1 MSVHPKLA
9 LTESA
14 SAAASGAV
22 LTRFLPLPVSRRDR
36 VSRGGP
42 LSRPQRLAK
51 RILDI
56 VVAAP
61 LLVLMTPAMA
71 AIAVAI
77 RLDSPGPAFFH
88 QQRLGLHGRPFAIVK
103 FRTMTVAEDGAH
115 VVQACKNDPRIT
127 RVGCFLRMWSL
138 DELPQL
144 YNVLKG
150 EMSLVGPRPHACAHD
165 EFYSALIGHYEQRQ
179 RVKPGITGW
188 AQVNGHRGETP
199 TIESMRA
206 RVDFDVWYAR
216 HAGIALD
223 LEILFRTAFEVF
235 RRRNAY

>member
-1 MSVHPKLA
+1 MSVRPKLA
-9 LTESA
+9 SA
-14 SAAASGAV
+14 GSVAVILPGMGPARV
-22 LTRFLPLPVSRRDR
+22 LTLPVSQRERF
-36 VSRGGP
+36 SGGEP
-42 LSRPQRLAK
+42 LSRSQRFLK
-51 RILDI
+51 RLLDV
-56 VVAAP
+56 VVAVP
-61 LLVLMTPAMA
+61 LLVLIAPLMV

-77 RLDSPGPAFFH
+77 RLDSPGPAFFRQH
-88 QQRLGLHGRPFAIVK
+88 RLGLHGKPFAILK
-103 FRTMTVAEDGAH
+103 FRTMTVVEDGAH
-115 VVQACKNDPRIT
+115 IVQVRRNDPRIT
-127 RVGCFLRMWSL
+127 RIGRVLRVWSL

-150 EMSLVGPRPHACAHD
+150 EMSLVGPRPHARAHD
-165 EFYSALIGHYEQRQ
+165 QFYSALIGHYEQRQ

-223 LEILFRTAFEVF
+223 FEILFRTAFEVF

>member
-1 MSVHPKLA
+1 MSVRPKLA
-9 LTESA
+9 SVG
-14 SAAASGAV
+14 SAAVALPVTGRARV
-22 LTRFLPLPVSRRDR
+22 LTLPVSRRELF
-36 VSRGGP
+36 SGGKP
-42 LSRPQRLAK
+42 LSRSQRFLK
-51 RILDI
+51 RLLDI
-56 VVAAP
+56 VVTIP
-61 LLVLMTPAMA
+61 LLVLIAPLMA

-77 RLDSPGPAFFH
+77 RLDSPGSVFFR
-88 QQRLGLHGRPFAIVK
+88 QQRLGLHGKPFAILK
-103 FRTMTVAEDGAH
+103 FRTMTVTEDGAH
-115 VVQACKNDPRIT
+115 IVQACRNDPRIT

-150 EMSLVGPRPHACAHD
+150 EMSLVGPRPHARAHD
-165 EFYSALIGHYEQRQ
+165 EFYSASIGHYEQRQ

-199 TIESMRA
+199 TVESMRA
-206 RVDFDVWYAR
+206 RVDFDLWYAK

-223 LEILFRTAFEVF
+223 LEILLRTAFVVL